1 MTLETADLGRGRVTG
16 AGLQGVKASLTL
28 FSGSFTNTNK
38 LIHCGEGW
46 YFSIAGS
53 YSSVL

>member
-1 MTLETADLGRGRVTG
+1 MLETADLGRGWVKG
-16 AGLQGVKASLTL
+16 ARLQGVKACLTL

>member
-1 MTLETADLGRGRVTG
+1 MLEACRA
-16 AGLQGVKASLTL
+16 AGGQGFLTL